1 MKVYIYHTN
10 KELTRVSNLKKL
22 CYWKDRSHTEVSVD
36 NIDQFLL
43 DQVSDHRS
51 ITFVG
56 DSIVTI
62 PKENI
67 ESLVF
72 TK

>member
-1 MKVYIYHTN
+1 M
-10 KELTRVSNLKKL
+10 NLKKL
-22 CYWKDRSHTEVSVD
+22 CYQNDRTTTELYVD

-43 DQVSDHRS
+43 DQVSEIRS

-62 PKENI
+62 PKKNI

-72 TK
+72 TD

>member
-1 MKVYIYHTN
+1 MKLNIYHTN
-10 KELTRVSNLKKL
+10 KELTLVSNFKKL
-22 CYWKDRSHTEVSVD
+22 CYQKSEKITEVSVD

-43 DQVSDHRS
+43 EQVVRGFS